1 MNKVMNSDGEFAP
14 PGYMIDF
21 GGRGKGLAE
30 LKNHLGDP
38 AYQEI
43 IERAYEVS
51 PVTQVTGQS
60 APSVIVHGIF
70 ECGIQ
75 IPMQQSVRFFRA
87 LTGKH
92 VKALLLCNNEGLYGD
107 DPEVQ
112 SAVVDFLKRRI

>member
-1 MNKVMNSDGEFAP
+1 M
-14 PGYMIDF
+14 
-21 GGRGKGLAE
+21 
-30 LKNHLGDP
+30 
-38 AYQEI
+38 
-43 IERAYEVS
+43 S
-51 PVTQVTGQS
+51 PVTQVTCQS
-60 APSVIVHGIF
+60 APSVIVDGIF

-112 SAVVDFLKRRI
+112 AAVVDFLKRRV